1 MLPLR
6 LIYVCLLLGLGEV
19 LACRLLYLNG
29 ELPRYHCPSGDN
41 MVANITKIE
50 RSKCFFLCMQKA
62 ECMVMAYNENEEQ
75 CELFN
80 EVCVEAEEHGNF
92 ALTALGPPRLHSIQW
107 RTYGSCVSNLV
118 LVNQIAFPGR
128 DYAVGRLEEGGMV
141 LPGWCEI
148 TGTNKCKSSHNSLQY
163 VDTTTSEYLCLP
175 VLPSSGYLGAAHRE
189 QTFPLEP

>member
-29 ELPRYHCPSGDN
+29 EFPRYHCPSGNN

-118 LVNQIAFPGR
+118 LVNQDAITLLVAWKKGGWF
-128 DYAVGRLEEGGMV
+128 YLVGVRLQV
-141 LPGWCEI
+141 L
-148 TGTNKCKSSHNSLQY
+148 TNASPPTIHCSM
-163 VDTTTSEYLCLP
+163 
-175 VLPSSGYLGAAHRE
+175 
-189 QTFPLEP
+189 